1 MFSGLYRG
9 RLSLIPL
16 WVPGF
21 LRLPKAR
28 SWHFGVRGALSLMFF
43 WDDADRFGV
52 RNAHSMAPL

>member
-21 LRLPKAR
+21 LRLPKVR
-28 SWHFGVRGALSLMFF
+28 SLRFGVRGALSLMLF

-52 RNAHSMAPL
+52 RNAHSMVPL